1 MVSYQVNGKIYDLP
15 EEEVQG
21 FLNEFPDAVIVEEP
35 IPSPEESAPV
45 EENAALDNTV
55 SEPVDTSLELPTT
68 YKVDGKIYDLPKEEV
83 AGFLNTF
90 PDAVPYE
97 DPVKKVEAL
106 ENNIQETA
114 ELSGYES
121 IKNALFN
128 LGEDVENIGEFY
140 SGDSAAMDIA
150 SATIANYM
158 FGEQDVQEFI
168 KENKDSEFLTSGLS
182 SQEEI
187 LEKIAKPKKNQH

>member
-21 FLNEFPDAVIVEEP
+21 FLNEFPDAVIVEENETVEKP

-83 AGFLNTF
+83 DGFLSVFT
-90 PDAVPYE
+90 DAEPYE
-97 DPVKKVEAL
+97 GKES
-106 ENNIQETA
+106 IQELQKSQPNGEA
-114 ELSGYES
+114 VDGFWESLYVSFINSLDNIELQRQ
-121 IKNALFN
+121 
-128 LGEDVENIGEFY
+128 
-140 SGDSAAMDIA
+140 SAALI
-150 SATIANYM
+150 
-158 FGEQDVQEFI
+158 
-168 KENKDSEFLTSGLS
+168 
-182 SQEEI
+182 
-187 LEKIAKPKKNQH
+187 